1 MATQAIDQS
10 DAGAEAAAAA
20 PAGAKKT
27 VMMMAIAGVL
37 AGASV
42 GLFVVGPIVAAKK
55 PPAAPAVE
63 KKKDEPVTA
72 AVNHSIENLVLNPAG
87 TGGAR
92 FLMVTAVF
100 QLKDGGTEQVMK
112 EHEPE
117 VRDRILSILGKKGLD
132 ELSDISKRDE
142 IKKEVLDGVA
152 PLFGKGAIIK
162 LFFSQFVIQ

>member
-10 DAGAEAAAAA
+10 AAGDEAAAA
-20 PAGAKKT
+20 PSGAKKT
-27 VMMMAIAGVL
+27 IMMMAIAGVL
-37 AGASV
+37 AGGSV
-42 GLFVVGPIVAAKK
+42 GLFIVGPLVAAKK
-55 PPAAPAVE
+55 PPAAPAVPKKAAE
-63 KKKDEPVTA
+63 KVEA
-72 AVNHSIENLVLNPAG
+72 SINHSIENLVLNPAG

-117 VRDRILSILGKKGLD
+117 VRDRILAVLGKKGVD
-132 ELSDISKRDE
+132 DLSDVTKREE
-142 IKKEVLDGVA
+142 IKKEVLEGVA
-152 PLFGKGAIIK
+152 PLFAKGAILK